1 MTIYGFRNQNY
12 SKTGGYGQPY
22 PYNGT
27 QNESVNQW
35 NYQPNNY
42 LMQHN
47 ELPSRRTQETI
58 IYFQPSFQEFDSS
71 RTCSG
76 HLCISFAAYHFF
88 PLAMFFNTLGCIE
101 TNP

>member
-47 ELPSRRTQETI
+47 ELPSRRTQATI
-58 IYFQPSFQEFDSS
+58 FYFQPRFMHIIF
-71 RTCSG
+71 C
-76 HLCISFAAYHFF
+76 FF
-88 PLAMFFNTLGCIE
+88 LIFSIRPVVTEDPTLKPIR
-101 TNP
+101 NVS

>member
-47 ELPSRRTQETI
+47 ELPSRRTQATI
-58 IYFQPSFQEFDSS
+58 FYFQPGFMHIYAFIF
-71 RTCSG
+71 
-76 HLCISFAAYHFF
+76 LLF
-88 PLAMFFNTLGCIE
+88 PDFFNAASCH
-101 TNP
+101 

>member
-58 IYFQPSFQEFDSS
+58 SNRELVYD
-71 RTCSG
+71 
-76 HLCISFAAYHFF
+76 HFSKMYMVF
-88 PLAMFFNTLGCIE
+88 WDD
-101 TNP
+101 

>member
-58 IYFQPSFQEFDSS
+58 SNRDLVYD
-71 RTCSG
+71 
-76 HLCISFAAYHFF
+76 HFSKMYMVF
-88 PLAMFFNTLGCIE
+88 
-101 TNP
+101 

>member
-58 IYFQPSFQEFDSS
+58 SNRELVYD
-71 RTCSG
+71 
-76 HLCISFAAYHFF
+76 HFSKMYMVF
-88 PLAMFFNTLGCIE
+88 
-101 TNP
+101 

>member
-1 MTIYGFRNQNY
+1 MTNYGFRNQNY

-58 IYFQPSFQEFDSS
+58 SNRELVYD
-71 RTCSG
+71 
-76 HLCISFAAYHFF
+76 HFSKMYMVF
-88 PLAMFFNTLGCIE
+88 
-101 TNP
+101 

>member
-47 ELPSRRTQETI
+47 ELPSRRTQATI
-58 IYFQPSFQEFDSS
+58 FYDLFPTGIYKLIIHVS
-71 RTCSG
+71 
-76 HLCISFAAYHFF
+76 
-88 PLAMFFNTLGCIE
+88 N
-101 TNP
+101 